1 MSTHDLKPG
10 DRVRV
15 SRGTRVPGY
24 LPGERGEVRAG
35 PEVVVGTGQRYY
47 FVTVRRPSGPA
58 TAVFAE
64 HEIEPDV

>member
-1 MSTHDLKPG
+1 MGTQELKPG
-10 DRVRV
+10 DWVRV
-15 SRGTRVPGY
+15 SRGSHVPGY

-47 FVTVRRPSGPA
+47 FVTVRRPPGPT